1 MEKEVGGEKSGQLIS
16 SILELFMKFGIKSLT
31 MDDISR
37 KMGISKKTLYQVV
50 KDKKDLVKKGMLLC
64 LEDEQYVI
72 SDVTKKSESAI
83 DELIGFTKC
92 ANARLSEMH
101 ASVIYDLQKYHPE
114 TWELMEDHKKG
125 FVKNAILE
133 NTKRGIKEGIY
144 RDNLNPEIIASL
156 YILMMDGFFHSD
168 EVFGKGVTL
177 EEIHLEMIR
186 YHVRGVAN
194 DKGITVLRNAL
205 NKEENN
211 HLNLD

>member
-1 MEKEVGGEKSGQLIS
+1 VGGEKSGQLIS

>member
-1 MEKEVGGEKSGQLIS
+1 MGGEKSGQLIS